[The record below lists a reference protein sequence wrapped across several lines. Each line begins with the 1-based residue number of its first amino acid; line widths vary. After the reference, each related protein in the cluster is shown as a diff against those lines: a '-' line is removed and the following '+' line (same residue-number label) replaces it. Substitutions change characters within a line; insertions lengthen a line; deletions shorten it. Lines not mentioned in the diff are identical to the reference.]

1 MDWHV
6 YPRDR
11 SWGLRKHGSGR
22 CTGSMVRWA
31 EAIAEAVHQAQ
42 KTNGVVYV
50 HNSDGIIT
58 RRIKGMKCIQS
69 T

>member
-11 SWGLRKHGSGR
+11 RWGLRKHGSGR
-22 CTGSMVRWA
+22 CAGSMVIQA

-50 HNSDGIIT
+50 HDVAGVVV
-58 RRIKGMKCIQS
+58 RRVA